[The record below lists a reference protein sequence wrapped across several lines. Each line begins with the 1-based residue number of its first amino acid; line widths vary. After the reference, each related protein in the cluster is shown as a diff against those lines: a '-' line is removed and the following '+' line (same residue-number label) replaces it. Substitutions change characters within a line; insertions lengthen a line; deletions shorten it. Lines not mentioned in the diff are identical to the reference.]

1 MPRPTPPHQQHHLPR
16 PSGWVPAQPSNVP
29 SSHRDV
35 GRHTTAPRAKVRH
48 MRMHGSQ
55 VAPQANPAP
64 SMTSPRSAARSGI
77 SHPSANRP
85 RRQLACAHRRGAN
98 AHGTTRGPGP
108 ALPGLYIPPSD
119 LLRAAKTI
127 YSPDPIPLAAGC
139 LSSVLLTNHTWRT
152 AVLRPD
158 LPHWSRCNQVLF
170 MALAPLDPYAEADLS
185 VTTLPPLCRRK
196 RG

>member
-1 MPRPTPPHQQHHLPR
+1 MPTAEASNPTAEPSNPTAEAPTPTPPLEDR
-16 PSGWVPAQPSNVP
+16 
-29 SSHRDV
+29 
-35 GRHTTAPRAKVRH
+35 T
-48 MRMHGSQ
+48 
-55 VAPQANPAP
+55 
-64 SMTSPRSAARSGI
+64 
-77 SHPSANRP
+77 
-85 RRQLACAHRRGAN
+85 C
-98 AHGTTRGPGP
+98 

>member
-1 MPRPTPPHQQHHLPR
+1 MSGPNLPRATKPHRRVANCPPPSHQTPPPSRQCPPPRHQTPP
-16 PSGWVPAQPSNVP
+16 PSRQIPPLRRQ
-29 SSHRDV
+29 
-35 GRHTTAPRAKVRH
+35 
-48 MRMHGSQ
+48 
-55 VAPQANPAP
+55 
-64 SMTSPRSAARSGI
+64 
-77 SHPSANRP
+77 RP
-85 RRQLACAHRRGAN
+85 RHHSR
-98 AHGTTRGPGP
+98 TRTC

-158 LPHWSRCNQVLF
+158 LPHWPQCNHVLF